1 MRGLILC
8 TLAVLVV
15 VASGAFAPLRTAK
28 ERIAG
33 RYIVGLKDDVDVDMI
48 ADRLQGIFR
57 SGKLQARIFKRIRH
71 VMKGL
76 TVELNEKALEL
87 VRSLDF
93 VDFVEEDGIV
103 RSQALGSWGLD
114 RINQRDLPLDD
125 SYSPSTDGS
134 GVSVY
139 VIDTGIIPTHVDFGG
154 RATAAYDAIGGDGT
168 DCNGHGTHCAG
179 TVGSDTY
186 GVAKNARLY
195 GVRVLSC
202 LGSGSFSGIIDG
214 MDWVAVNAQFPAVA
228 SMSLGGGASLSV
240 DLAVRNLVQAGVTVS
255 VASGNSNADACNY
268 SPARARDA
276 ISVGATDSSDSRA
289 SFSNYGSC
297 VDIFAPGVDITSTWI
312 GRSNTATSTISG
324 TSMACPHVSG
334 VAALILGQNP
344 SLQPDEVMAQL
355 LADATSGRISN
366 KGILSPN
373 LLLYTNL

>member
-1 MRGLILC
+1 MRGLTLC
-8 TLAVLVV
+8 ALAVLVV
-15 VASGAFAPLRTAK
+15 VASGAFAPLHTAK

-33 RYIVGLKDDVDVDMI
+33 RYIVGLKDDVDVDVI
-48 ADRLQGIFR
+48 AERLQGIFR
-57 SGKLQARIFKRIRH
+57 SGRLQARIFKRLRNI
-71 VMKGL
+71 MKGL
-76 TVELNEKALEL
+76 TVELNEKALEI
-87 VRSLDF
+87 VRSLEF

-103 RSQALGSWGLD
+103 RTQAVGSWGLD

-125 SYSPSTDGS
+125 SYSPSADGT

-139 VIDTGIIPTHVDFGG
+139 VIDTGIVPTHVDYNG
-154 RATAAYDAIGGDGT
+154 RGAVAYDAIGGDGI

-186 GVAKNARLY
+186 GVAKNTRLY

-202 LGSGSFSGIIDG
+202 LGSGSFSGVVDG
-214 MDWVAVNAQFPAVA
+214 MDWVAANAQFPAVA

-289 SFSNYGSC
+289 SFSNYGAC
-297 VDIFAPGVDITSTWI
+297 VDIFAPGVAITSTWI
-312 GRSNTATSTISG
+312 GRSNDATSTISG

-355 LADATSGRISN
+355 VAEATSGRISN
-366 KGILSPN
+366 KGVLSPN